1 MLIFQF
7 EGRVY
12 FDFSFDIIIKLSTLF
27 FQVEDKNR
35 MLKVSTKELKTVN
48 DIDKSFKYIW
58 KY

>member
-7 EGRVY
+7 GGRVY

>member
-7 EGRVY
+7 GGRAY

-27 FQVEDKNR
+27 FRVEDKNR